1 MVSPRTSTPAPDGP
15 TDRAGGSPIPDQ
27 GANRSPELLLEG
39 ISTGSKQAFTELYN
53 LFSARVYGLANRV
66 LRDSNQAE
74 EVAQEIFLEIW
85 RRASRFDRGRGSG
98 TSWIM
103 TITHA
108 RSVDRVRQ
116 SQAARDRDLKSTIGS
131 FDRDV
136 DSVADSAVLHS
147 DAAQVR
153 ACLDELTPLQRESI
167 VLAYFGGRT
176 QREIGQLLGVAVP
189 TIKTR
194 MRDGLVRLRDCM
206 GVLT

>member
-1 MVSPRTSTPAPDGP
+1 M
-15 TDRAGGSPIPDQ
+15 
-27 GANRSPELLLEG
+27 LEG
-39 ISTGSKQAFTELYN
+39 VSTGSKQAFTELYN

-85 RRASRFDRGRGSG
+85 RRASRFDRSRGSG

-116 SQAARDRDLKSTIGS
+116 SQAARERDLKSTIGN

-136 DSVADSAVLHS
+136 DSVADSVVLHS
-147 DAAQVR
+147 DAAQVQ
-153 ACLDELTPLQRESI
+153 ACLDQLTSLQRESI

-176 QREIGQLLGVAVP
+176 QREIGELLGVAVP